1 MESEIEVKPY
11 YNHNGIQ
18 IYLGDNLEI
27 MPELKGIDFVYTDP
41 PYNAKKGY
49 GPGKDNLPDREYLE
63 RMRSTYLDIAN
74 LADKWITHIPKKY
87 MIEFL
92 NFLPK
97 AQLIVLRKG
106 ARGAL
111 CRPFN
116 WADQFD
122 LLYAYGQPKSA
133 PSNLWEGI
141 RLKGEGYFFRE
152 ETFGHYGYTP
162 RPIAHRAIKY
172 MTNENDLVLDPF
184 MGTGTTI
191 VEAIESGRRAIGIE
205 YDESSCEIAV
215 KRIEKTIRIDKMS
228 FHLDKKKKEGFEL

>member
-1 MESEIEVKPY
+1 MKPY
-11 YNHNGIQ
+11 FQKDDIT
-18 IYLGDNLEI
+18 IYHGDCLEV

-49 GPGKDNLPDREYLE
+49 GPGKDDLSDEDYLG
-63 RMRSTYLDIAN
+63 RMEIAYRN
-74 LADKWITHIPKKY
+74 ITILSPKWVTHIPKKY

-97 AQLIVLRKG
+97 AQLIVVKRG
-106 ARGAL
+106 ARGGL
-111 CRPFN
+111 CRPFF
-116 WADQFD
+116 WSDQFD
-122 LLYAYGQPKSA
+122 LLYAYGQVKSS

-162 RPIAHRAIKY
+162 RPIAHKAIKY
-172 MTNENDLVLDPF
+172 MTNEGDLVLDPF

-191 VEAIESGRRAIGIE
+191 VEAIESGRRMIGIE
-205 YDESSCEIAV
+205 YDESSCEITA
-215 KRIEKTIRIDKMS
+215 KRIEKAIRLDRMS
-228 FHLDKKKKEGFEL
+228 FHLDRKERKTLEL